1 MVRPPEWPIPTF
13 RAIAR
18 HFTDPEDFVTTAAAG
33 HTRFLSSVGRSFR
46 AEFSSVLLDRVSI
59 GGGDSTAPVT
69 NTPLVPPGMQAF
81 VFAMKPS
88 APRRLSG
95 RKVEFDEIFAFR
107 PNSDATSAP
116 TTHEPWPYALIALP
130 SETLDTAAA
139 ELGFRPGVPL
149 NDERVF
155 RGAEQPMARLR
166 ALVEDARRMARE
178 EPWMAAMPEPARALS
193 GAVRE
198 ALLECLTTG
207 REVPDRV
214 ARHRH
219 RALVSRIMEA
229 GRFTPESLLSLPEI
243 CAWLDVPQSTLNV
256 ACREFLGVSTMHYA
270 RLRRLDHARH
280 RLRLGGGHG
289 NVTSV
294 ATGLG
299 FWELGRFAVAYRARF
314 GESPSETLRGG
325 REMHGV

>member
-1 MVRPPEWPIPTF
+1 MVRPPEWPVPTF
-13 RAIAR
+13 QAIDR
-18 HFTDPEDFVTTAAAG
+18 HFTDPEAFVTTAAAG
-33 HTRFLSSVGRSFR
+33 HSRFLSVVGRSFR

-59 GGGDSTAPVT
+59 GGGDSTAPVI
-69 NTPLVPPGMQAF
+69 NTPLIPPGMQAF

-88 APRRLSG
+88 APRNLSG
-95 RKVEFDEIFAFR
+95 RNVEFGEIFAFR
-107 PNSDATSAP
+107 PGSEATSAP
-116 TTHEPWPYALIALP
+116 TTREPWPYALIALP

-139 ELGFRPGVPL
+139 NLGFRPHVRL
-149 NDERVF
+149 NDERMF
-155 RGAEQPMARLR
+155 RGADQPMTRLR
-166 ALVEDARRMARE
+166 TLVGDAMRMARE

-207 REVPDRV
+207 REVPDRA

-219 RALVSRIMEA
+219 RALVSRLMEA
-229 GRFTPESLLSLPEI
+229 GRFTPETLLSLPEI

-256 ACREFLGVSTMHYA
+256 ACREFLGVSTMQYT

-280 RLRLGGGHG
+280 RLRLGGDQG

-314 GESPSETLRGG
+314 GESPSETLRRGQA
-325 REMHGV
+325 MHGV